1 MRIDRLS
8 WLKPRDAAS
17 GGALWEGRRFHSSS
31 SSADDGGRR
40 LEFKPAG
47 RKRFVLLVD
56 GQQTASAARA
66 GREWIVKADN
76 STYALRRQSRWRST
90 LEVVR
95 RDQPLGV
102 VRHVRAPRGGA
113 VSVELPDDVPALTQ
127 TFIGLVFL
135 TLRSRAAASSGAAGS
150 VAATST

>member
-8 WLKPRDAAS
+8 WLKPRYAVS
-17 GGALWEGRRFHSSS
+17 EGSLWEGRRFREPL
-31 SSADDGGRR
+31 SADDGGRS
-40 LEFKPAG
+40 LEFRPDG

-76 STYALRRQSRWRST
+76 ATYALRPRSRCRST

-95 RDQPLGV
+95 RDQPLGI
-102 VRHVRAPRGGA
+102 VRHIRAPRGGA
-113 VSVELPDDVPALTQ
+113 VSIDLPDDVPALTQ
-127 TFIGLVFL
+127 AFIGLVFL
-135 TLRSRAAASSGAAGS
+135 TLRARTAAAAS
-150 VAATST
+150 V